1 MSGRRLF
8 PKHRTLGQIFAV
20 PLLIGV
26 MSIVG
31 LVAALVGDGIWDG
44 LSWLMLVTPI
54 VIYVACIYIPRRPKA
69 R

>member
-1 MSGRRLF
+1 MSGRSVF

-20 PLLIGV
+20 PALIGA
-26 MSIVG
+26 MSIAG
-31 LVAALVGDGIWDG
+31 LISALVGDGVWDG

-54 VIYVACIYIPRRPKA
+54 VIYIACIYIPRRSKP

>member
-1 MSGRRLF
+1 MSGRSVF
-8 PKHRTLGQIFAV
+8 PKHRTIKQIFAV
-20 PLLIGV
+20 PALIGV

-44 LSWLMLVTPI
+44 LSWLMLVTP
-54 VIYVACIYIPRRPKA
+54 VIIYAACIYIPRRPKA

>member
-1 MSGRRLF
+1 MSGRSVF
-8 PKHRTLGQIFAV
+8 PKHRTIGQIFAV
-20 PLLIGV
+20 PALIGV

-31 LVAALVGDGIWDG
+31 LIAALVGDGVWDG

-54 VIYVACIYIPRRPKA
+54 AIYAACIYIPRRSKT

>member
-1 MSGRRLF
+1 M
-8 PKHRTLGQIFAV
+8 GQIFAI

-54 VIYVACIYIPRRPKA
+54 LIYIVCVHIRRSRPKA

>member
-1 MSGRRLF
+1 MSGRGVF
-8 PKHRTLGQIFAV
+8 PKHRTIGQIFAV
-20 PLLIGV
+20 PALIGV

-44 LSWLMLVTPI
+44 LSWLMLVTP
-54 VIYVACIYIPRRPKA
+54 VIIYAACIYLPRRSKT